1 MEQGNIMSEELI
13 QKAKECLADTF
24 VMYMKAHAYHWNVV
38 GPNFPQYHDFLGKL
52 YEELHGS
59 IDDLA
64 EQIRALDSFAPA
76 SLSRM
81 VELSKIKEDTKIVD
95 VSVMFNNLLD
105 ANEKVI
111 ETLTETYELAEKEKA
126 YAYSN
131 FLQDRLTVHAKH
143 NWMLKSIINK
153 KQG

>member
-1 MEQGNIMSEELI
+1 MSEELI

-24 VMYMKAHAYHWNVV
+24 VMYMKAHSYHWNVT
-38 GPNFPQYHDFLGKL
+38 GPDFPQYHDFFGKL
-52 YEELHGS
+52 YEELHGC

-76 SLSRM
+76 SLSRII
-81 VELSKIKEDTKIVD
+81 ELSKIKEDIKIVN
-95 VSVMFNNLLD
+95 VEMMLNNLLN

-111 ETLTETYELAEKEKA
+111 ETIKETYELAEKEKA

-143 NWMLKSIINK
+143 GWMLRSINVRTR
-153 KQG
+153 

>member
-1 MEQGNIMSEELI
+1 MSEELI

-24 VMYMKAHAYHWNVV
+24 VMYMKAHSYHWNVT
-38 GPNFPQYHDFLGKL
+38 GPDFPQYHDFFGKL
-52 YEELHGS
+52 YEELHCS

-76 SLSRM
+76 SLSRII
-81 VELSKIKEDTKIVD
+81 ELSKIKEDIKIVN
-95 VSVMFNNLLD
+95 VEMMLNNLLN

-111 ETLTETYELAEKEKA
+111 ETIKETYELAEKEKA

-143 NWMLKSIINK
+143 GWMLRSINVRTR
-153 KQG
+153 

>member
-1 MEQGNIMSEELI
+1 MSEELI

-24 VMYMKAHAYHWNVV
+24 VMYMKAHSYHWNVV
-38 GPNFPQYHDFLGKL
+38 GSDFPQLHDFFGKL

-59 IDDLA
+59 LDDLA
-64 EQIRALDSFAPA
+64 EQIRTLESFAPA
-76 SLSRM
+76 SLARII
-81 VELSKIKEDTKIVD
+81 ELTKIKEDSKIVN
-95 VSVMFNNLLD
+95 VEMMLSNLLET
-105 ANEKVI
+105 NQKVI
-111 ETLTETYELAEKEKA
+111 QTVTETYELAEKEKA

-143 NWMLKSIINK
+143 GWMLKSIINK

>member
-1 MEQGNIMSEELI
+1 MSEELI

-24 VMYMKAHAYHWNVV
+24 VMYMKAHSYHWNVV
-38 GPNFPQYHDFLGKL
+38 GSDFPQLHDFFGKL

-59 IDDLA
+59 LDDLA
-64 EQIRALDSFAPA
+64 EQIRTLDSFAPA
-76 SLSRM
+76 SLSRII
-81 VELSKIKEDTKIVD
+81 ELTKIKEDSKIVN
-95 VSVMFNNLLD
+95 VEMMLSNLLE
-105 ANEKVI
+105 ANQRVI
-111 ETLTETYELAEKEKA
+111 QTVTETYDLAEKEKI

-143 NWMLKSIINK
+143 GWMLKSIINK

>member
-1 MEQGNIMSEELI
+1 MSEELI

-24 VMYMKAHAYHWNVV
+24 VMYMKAHSYHWNVV
-38 GPNFPQYHDFLGKL
+38 GSDFPQLHDFFGKL

-59 IDDLA
+59 LDDLA
-64 EQIRALDSFAPA
+64 EQIRTLESFAPA
-76 SLSRM
+76 SLARII
-81 VELSKIKEDTKIVD
+81 ELTKIKEDSKIVN
-95 VSVMFNNLLD
+95 VEMMLSNLLE
-105 ANEKVI
+105 ANQRVI
-111 ETLTETYELAEKEKA
+111 QTVTETYELAEKEKA

-143 NWMLKSIINK
+143 GWMLKSIINK

>member
-1 MEQGNIMSEELI
+1 MSEELI

-24 VMYMKAHAYHWNVV
+24 VMYMKAHSYHWNVT
-38 GPNFPQYHDFLGKL
+38 GPDFPQYHDFFGKL

-76 SLSRM
+76 SLSRII
-81 VELSKIKEDTKIVD
+81 ELSKIKEDIKIVN
-95 VSVMFNNLLD
+95 VEMMLNNLLN

-111 ETLTETYELAEKEKA
+111 ETIKETYELAEKEKA

-143 NWMLKSIINK
+143 GWMLRSINVRTR
-153 KQG
+153 

>member
-1 MEQGNIMSEELI
+1 MSEELI

-24 VMYMKAHAYHWNVV
+24 VMYMKAHSYHWNVV
-38 GPNFPQYHDFLGKL
+38 GSDFPQLHDFFGKL

-59 IDDLA
+59 LDDLA
-64 EQIRALDSFAPA
+64 EQIRTLESFAPA
-76 SLSRM
+76 SLARII
-81 VELSKIKEDTKIVD
+81 ELTKIKEDSKIVN
-95 VSVMFNNLLD
+95 VEMMLSNLLET
-105 ANEKVI
+105 NQRVI
-111 ETLTETYELAEKEKA
+111 QTVTETYELAEKEKA

-143 NWMLKSIINK
+143 GWMLKSIINK

>member
-1 MEQGNIMSEELI
+1 MSEELI

-24 VMYMKAHAYHWNVV
+24 VMYMKAHSYHWNVV
-38 GPNFPQYHDFLGKL
+38 GSDFPQLHDFFGKL

-59 IDDLA
+59 LDDLA
-64 EQIRALDSFAPA
+64 EQIRTLDSFAPA
-76 SLSRM
+76 SLSRII
-81 VELSKIKEDTKIVD
+81 ELTKIKEDSKIVN
-95 VSVMFNNLLD
+95 VEMMLSNLLE
-105 ANEKVI
+105 ANQRVI
-111 ETLTETYELAEKEKA
+111 QTVTETYELAEKEKT

-143 NWMLKSIINK
+143 GWMLKSIINK

>member
-1 MEQGNIMSEELI
+1 MSEELI

-24 VMYMKAHAYHWNVV
+24 VMYMKAHSYHWNVV
-38 GPNFPQYHDFLGKL
+38 GSDFPQLHDFFGKL

-59 IDDLA
+59 LDDLA
-64 EQIRALDSFAPA
+64 EQIRTLESFAPA
-76 SLSRM
+76 SLARII
-81 VELSKIKEDTKIVD
+81 ELTKIKEDSKIVN
-95 VSVMFNNLLD
+95 VEMMLSNLLE
-105 ANEKVI
+105 ANQRVI
-111 ETLTETYELAEKEKA
+111 QTVTETYELAEKENA

-143 NWMLKSIINK
+143 GWMLKSIINK

>member
-1 MEQGNIMSEELI
+1 MSEELI

-24 VMYMKAHAYHWNVV
+24 VMYMKAHSYHWNVV
-38 GPNFPQYHDFLGKL
+38 GSDFPQLHDFFGKL

-59 IDDLA
+59 LDDLA
-64 EQIRALDSFAPA
+64 EQIRTLESFAPA
-76 SLSRM
+76 SLARII
-81 VELSKIKEDTKIVD
+81 ELTKIKEDSKIVN
-95 VSVMFNNLLD
+95 VEMMLSNLLE
-105 ANEKVI
+105 ANQRVI
-111 ETLTETYELAEKEKA
+111 QTVTETYELAEKERT

-143 NWMLKSIINK
+143 GWMLKSIINK

>member
-1 MEQGNIMSEELI
+1 MSEELI

-24 VMYMKAHAYHWNVV
+24 VMYMKAHSYHWNVT
-38 GPNFPQYHDFLGKL
+38 GPDFPQYHDFFGKL
-52 YEELHGS
+52 YEELHSS

-76 SLSRM
+76 SLSRII
-81 VELSKIKEDTKIVD
+81 ELSKIKEDIKIVN
-95 VSVMFNNLLD
+95 VEMMLNNLLN

-111 ETLTETYELAEKEKA
+111 ETIKETYELAEKEKA

-143 NWMLKSIINK
+143 GWMLRSINVRTR
-153 KQG
+153 